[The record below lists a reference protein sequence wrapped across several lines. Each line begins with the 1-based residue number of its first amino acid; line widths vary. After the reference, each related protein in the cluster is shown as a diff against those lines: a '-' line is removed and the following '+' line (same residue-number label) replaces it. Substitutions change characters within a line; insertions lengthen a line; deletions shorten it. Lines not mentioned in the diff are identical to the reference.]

1 MRRVTMKPH
10 SIRIP
15 EGWGVLDMRAEGT
28 ALPQDAIRN
37 GIACTPANWCDI
49 YGRAVYRDGRGN
61 EFCVERRP
69 AGGSLPVSYVYL
81 VRPVE
86 TEDDAEQEPFLHT
99 LEEAAY
105 A

>member
-1 MRRVTMKPH
+1 MR
-10 SIRIP
+10 SAIRIS
-15 EGWGVLDMRAEGT
+15 EGWSVLDLRHDGE

-37 GIACTPANWCDI
+37 GIACVPANWRDI
-49 YGRAVYRDGRGN
+49 YARLVYRDERGH

-86 TEDDAEQEPFLHT
+86 TEEDVEQEPFLHT
-99 LEEAAY
+99 LEEAVY